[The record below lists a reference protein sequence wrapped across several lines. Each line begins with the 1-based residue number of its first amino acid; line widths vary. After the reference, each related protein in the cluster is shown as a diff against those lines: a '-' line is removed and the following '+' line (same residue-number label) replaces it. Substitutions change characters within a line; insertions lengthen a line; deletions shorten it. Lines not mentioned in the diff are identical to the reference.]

1 MDGAAADNQQI
12 TSTCAACGADN
23 HAGALFCSRCTAPL
37 AVAALN
43 DLDSTDLQ
51 LCRAALF
58 EVLAEIARSTSSSA
72 HIPIDESLWRGYL
85 SAFWLRPETALILYA
100 EAMAVRSL
108 GSELSGP
115 WLDLGCGDG
124 IHAALR
130 MGWRFDSQ
138 FDAFQSLDLQAR
150 DIYHHWDRSRFAV
163 GVERPG
169 GITDFGI
176 DIKPT
181 AVERARAL
189 GVFGKVECADACKL
203 PMQDGSVGA
212 IFSNML
218 RDLAEPLPGA
228 LGECRR
234 VLRDDGTLLLSAM
247 TPNYA
252 GSLYFVN
259 AARAAQDMG
268 DSQLA
273 GRLLRLD
280 RGRSVF
286 CRQQL
291 SLVQWELLLKDA
303 GLRIAKALPI
313 VSPAVIRFWDIGLRP
328 FTTAL
333 LQQRQA
339 WEDAGVLGT
348 IKSAAVDL
356 IHAQLAPLLK
366 QLNAGADA
374 CMNIL
379 VVKKA

>member
-1 MDGAAADNQQI
+1 
-12 TSTCAACGADN
+12 
-23 HAGALFCSRCTAPL
+23 
-37 AVAALN
+37 
-43 DLDSTDLQ
+43 
-51 LCRAALF
+51 
-58 EVLAEIARSTSSSA
+58 
-72 HIPIDESLWRGYL
+72 
-85 SAFWLRPETALILYA
+85 LYA

-228 LGECRR
+228 LGECALAAPD
-234 VLRDDGTLLLSAM
+234 LRYGRSGMRSRGQGKAEQHQQAGRQADQGRDQQRGRGLSAQ
-247 TPNYA
+247 
-252 GSLYFVN
+252 G
-259 AARAAQDMG
+259 
-268 DSQLA
+268 
-273 GRLLRLD
+273 
-280 RGRSVF
+280 
-286 CRQQL
+286 
-291 SLVQWELLLKDA
+291 E
-303 GLRIAKALPI
+303 
-313 VSPAVIRFWDIGLRP
+313 
-328 FTTAL
+328 
-333 LQQRQA
+333 
-339 WEDAGVLGT
+339 
-348 IKSAAVDL
+348 
-356 IHAQLAPLLK
+356 
-366 QLNAGADA
+366 
-374 CMNIL
+374 
-379 VVKKA
+379 